1 MNSKLGIINW
11 VEVKN
16 SLVLALLTALT
27 AVMVNIISVGN
38 IFGLDWKLLINTG
51 VLAFAVFFVSTL
63 KELLTTEKGNLLGL
77 VKIK

>member
-27 AVMVNIISVGN
+27 AVLVNIISVGN